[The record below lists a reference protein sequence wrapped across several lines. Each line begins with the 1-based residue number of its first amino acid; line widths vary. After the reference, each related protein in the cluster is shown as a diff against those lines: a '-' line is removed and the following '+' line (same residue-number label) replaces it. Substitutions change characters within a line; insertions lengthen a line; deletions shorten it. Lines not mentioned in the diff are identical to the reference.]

1 MNEKGTQVAIG
12 SKRVKKTNKG
22 TKTPSVA
29 EKCDK
34 ESQCGLCQGSYGR
47 DRVHQ
52 RWRYHDLMLKLQD
65 KENIIN
71 WLMTERLLAKN
82 LMCSVC
88 EDQMKLVRCNDR
100 SDEFKWE
107 CRRQINNKRHKV
119 ENSIRSGSWF
129 AKSNMTLEEILQFT
143 YWWCQDLDQAQIR
156 HELGLNTNTGVDW
169 DSFCREVCEIE
180 LFENSVKIRGEGK
193 VVQIDESK
201 FGKRKYHRGHH
212 VEGQ

>member
-12 SKRVKKTNKG
+12 SKRVKKTNIG
-22 TKTPSVA
+22 TQTPSVA

-47 DRVHQ
+47 DRFHQ

-65 KENIIN
+65 KENVIK
-71 WLMTERLLAKN
+71 WLMTERLLAKD

-100 SDEFKWE
+100 SDEFKWD

-143 YWWCQDLDQAQIR
+143 YRWCQDLDQAQIR
-156 HELGLNTNTGVDW
+156 HELGLNTNTGTV
-169 DSFCREVCEIE
+169 F
-180 LFENSVKIRGEGK
+180 
-193 VVQIDESK
+193 
-201 FGKRKYHRGHH
+201 
-212 VEGQ
+212 VEKCVRSNYLKLV